1 MPPISVSILGILSDI
16 DHSLRYMHGLGTPF
30 RGIIEA
36 RRFRR
41 QSSFMPSKIPPGRT
55 RGWIVPIGGAENKEN
70 DRRILER
77 FVRVSGGAAADI
89 VVIPTASRMHET
101 GPRYEKLFQDLG
113 AAHVTVMDFDTR
125 RDCQEPGRLRR
136 LEEATGIFFTGGNQL
151 RVTTL
156 LGGTPVAKLIR
167 ARNAHGV
174 TVGGTSAGASILS
187 EHMIAFGD
195 EGSSVISGSV
205 RLAPG
210 LGLTNRFIIDQH
222 FRERDRLGRLITA
235 LAHNPFAIGIG
246 LDEDTAAFISPD
258 ETLEVEG
265 SGGVTVVDASDV
277 SFSSIGEVS
286 EGQPVCVLG
295 LRLHILVAGATFN
308 LRTRL
313 AASGGLVQPKE

>member
-1 MPPISVSILGILSDI
+1 
-16 DHSLRYMHGLGTPF
+16 
-30 RGIIEA
+30 
-36 RRFRR
+36 
-41 QSSFMPSKIPPGRT
+41 MPSRT
-55 RGWIVPIGGAENKEN
+55 PEGHERGWIVPIGGAENKEN
-70 DRRILER
+70 DRHILER
-77 FVRVSGGAAADI
+77 FVRVSGGDAANI

-101 GPRYEKLFQDLG
+101 GPRYERLFTDMG
-113 AAHVTVMDFDTR
+113 AAHVATMDFDTR

-151 RVTTL
+151 RLTTL

-167 ARNAHGV
+167 MRNAHGV
-174 TVGGTSAGASILS
+174 AVGGTSAGASILS

-195 EGSSVISGSV
+195 EGSAVVSGSV

-235 LAHNPFAIGIG
+235 LAYNPFAIGIG
-246 LDEDTAAFISPD
+246 LDEDTAAFIGPD

-265 SGGVTVVDASDV
+265 SGGVTVVDGSEV
-277 SFSSIGEVS
+277 SYSSISEVA

-295 LRLHILVAGATFN
+295 LRVHILTAGATFN
-308 LRTRL
+308 LHTRQA
-313 AASGGLVQPKE
+313 AASGLLQAKE